1 MLHGPMVGWRVLAIS
16 RVAKRSRSLKR
27 LGGSVS
33 SSSWEAERVFYV
45 LATRART
52 CGYNELHFGG
62 KKSQAPTVIRGTVL
76 QNLHICRCV
85 ETDERKP
92 IICHGFWGRSGFK
105 VDS

>member
-1 MLHGPMVGWRVLAIS
+1 MVGWRVLAIS

-62 KKSQAPTVIRGTVL
+62 GRKVKHQRSFGVQCYKTFISVDVL
-76 QNLHICRCV
+76 KQMNGNQSFV
-85 ETDERKP
+85 MVF
-92 IICHGFWGRSGFK
+92 G
-105 VDS
+105 VDPGLR